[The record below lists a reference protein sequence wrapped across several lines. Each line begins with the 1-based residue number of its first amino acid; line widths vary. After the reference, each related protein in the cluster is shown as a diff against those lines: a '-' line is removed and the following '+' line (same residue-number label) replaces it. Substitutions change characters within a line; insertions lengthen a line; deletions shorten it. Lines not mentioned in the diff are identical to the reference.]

1 MWEVMICDSDKN
13 FVSKLKAYEQDFYS
27 ERGLETN
34 IQGYTDGTA
43 LLDAVAGQKVDLLF
57 LNTRLSDMHGFVLA
71 GKIRSQSD
79 KKDTPLVFLSDHDE
93 DVFDSFMYRPFGI

>member
-13 FVSKLKAYEQDFYS
+13 FVSTLKAYVQDFYS

-57 LNTRLSDMHGFVLA
+57 
-71 GKIRSQSD
+71 
-79 KKDTPLVFLSDHDE
+79 
-93 DVFDSFMYRPFGI
+93 